1 MKQLADAERT
11 RLGRNGPRAPQERC
25 NTATAVPKQDGRAT
39 KRPAV
44 TSARLGLLR
53 RLRHETAEHMR
64 LMGEALHLLLGVT
77 LLNL

>member
-11 RLGRNGPRAPQERC
+11 RSGPNRPRAPQERC
-25 NTATAVPKQDGRAT
+25 NTATAGPKQDARAT
-39 KRPAV
+39 KRPRV
-44 TSARLGLLR
+44 SSARLGLLR
-53 RLRHETAEHMR
+53 RLSHETAEHMR